1 MKDFLSTLL
10 ICFII
15 CAVGMFFFGGI
26 LFRSIWAVVFLVAL
40 VMAIS
45 ITSFIS
51 QEERIGEIEKKLEE
65 IIAINKKGDVYEREE

>member
-15 CAVGMFFFGGI
+15 CSVGMFFFGGI
-26 LFRSIWAVVFLVAL
+26 LFNSIWAVIFLVSL

-51 QEERIGEIEKKLEE
+51 QEERIGEIEKKLED
-65 IIAINKKGDVYEREE
+65 IISLNIQGGTHER